1 MKNFEISCIIYDKST
16 PSNEWDEVVELSL
29 VTSIVSESQESALE
43 ILQSSFHVKEI
54 ISILEIL

>member
-16 PSNEWDEVVELSL
+16 PSNEGDEVVELSL

-43 ILQSSFHVKEI
+43 ILQNSFHVKEI
-54 ISILEIL
+54 INIQEIL